1 MGAYCSTICCQCCCQ
16 HAYQFVYTIYTCIVH
31 VQCTTYI
38 VNQCWLPSDVYLDH
52 ISKLHGG
59 ENQLAKTLQPSEYW
73 SSLQLV
79 LKIEHHYNDNSEW
92 YKRTIIAWWYP
103 RRCFQLF
110 EHCRKCWSWSHLRT
124 TIVGILL
131 IFINC
136 NRYKTLLFKLI
147 LNTILKISVSIR
159 DYEIVLLVIFSIF
172 KYVKLYFKCF
182 I

>member
-1 MGAYCSTICCQCCCQ
+1 MYAI
-16 HAYQFVYTIYTCIVH
+16 
-31 VQCTTYI
+31 YI
-38 VNQCWLPSDVYLDH
+38 VNQCWLSSDVYLDH

-124 TIVGILL
+124 TIVGIVL

-136 NRYKTLLFKLI
+136 NRYKTWWWSLSCAAGSWYKTLLFKLI
-147 LNTILKISVSIR
+147 LN
-159 DYEIVLLVIFSIF
+159 
-172 KYVKLYFKCF
+172 LYDTW
-182 I
+182 